1 MKEYIG
7 IIGGSGLYS
16 IDEFEH
22 LEDLNIKTPYG
33 EPSSPLKVGRL
44 AGVDVIFIARHG
56 EGHVYN
62 PSEINYRANIWA
74 MKKSGVKAIFSVS
87 AVGSLKDEIG
97 PGQMLILD
105 QYIDR
110 TRTRPST
117 FFENGIVIHVSL
129 AHPVSNY
136 LREILINSCKKVD
149 VTCHEKGTYICM
161 EGPQFSTVAESNFY
175 RQLNAEVIGMT
186 SLQEA
191 KLAREAEID
200 YATLALITDYDCWHP
215 DHDNVTTDQVI
226 AVVKKNSENAK
237 KILIEAVTEFDFS
250 KKLEAENAIE
260 GALMTNRDLI
270 KPEVLERLQPIIGK
284 YF

>member
-1 MKEYIG
+1 
-7 IIGGSGLYS
+7 
-16 IDEFEH
+16 
-22 LEDLNIKTPYG
+22 
-33 EPSSPLKVGRL
+33 
-44 AGVDVIFIARHG
+44 
-56 EGHVYN
+56 
-62 PSEINYRANIWA
+62 
-74 MKKSGVKAIFSVS
+74 
-87 AVGSLKDEIG
+87 
-97 PGQMLILD
+97 
-105 QYIDR
+105 
-110 TRTRPST
+110 
-117 FFENGIVIHVSL
+117 
-129 AHPVSNY
+129 
-136 LREILINSCKKVD
+136 
-149 VTCHEKGTYICM
+149 M